1 MRLSLVDDAGAVE
14 PVSLDE
20 AKLQVKLP
28 VGVAHPEDSLLE
40 DILIP
45 AARERAEGAT
55 NRAIRQAT
63 YDLALD
69 SADEWP
75 WGSGRGQMLSRSSR
89 GLEGP
94 FGFGRTAWIELPKPP
109 LVEVLSITS
118 IDVDGV
124 TQTFPVDQ
132 YLVDAPTGPKARRG
146 RVALAYG
153 ATWPWTQDQIDALTI
168 RFVAGYSLLPLATYG
183 PRLPAL
189 LKVAMLLDIATLY
202 AVREN
207 VSLGTSVAAI
217 PGTANEIY
225 RTFKSWATQ
234 RVAA

>member
-14 PVSLDE
+14 PVTLDE

-28 VGVAHPEDSLLE
+28 VGVTHPEDSLLE

-69 SADEWP
+69 SVDEWP
-75 WGSGRGQMLSRSSR
+75 WGSDRAQIADRGSLGRSASWTRRMS
-89 GLEGP
+89 
-94 FGFGRTAWIELPKPP
+94 WIDLPKPP

-118 IDVDGV
+118 VDVDGV
-124 TQTFPVDQ
+124 TQTFATNQ
-132 YLVDAPTGPKARRG
+132 YLVDAPTGSKPRRG

-153 ATWPWTQDQIDALTI
+153 ATWPWTRDQINALTI
-168 RFVAGYSLLPLATYG
+168 RFVAGYSTLPLPTYG
-183 PRLPAL
+183 PPLPAL
-189 LKVAMLLDIATLY
+189 LKAAMLLDIATLY
-202 AVREN
+202 GPAREN
-207 VSLGTSVAAI
+207 VAVGTIVAAI
-217 PGTANEIY
+217 PGTANDIY
-225 RTFKSWATQ
+225 RSFRSWPVQ